1 VGRAHGVKYYT
12 KAKLKPLAL
21 VWWRNMKIGN
31 LVRVKQVPGQDAA
44 GNPLQEHLAVYL
56 GENTYCEF
64 EEPVTVYDVL
74 MLGET
79 KPYQISSN
87 LWELEKI

>member
-1 VGRAHGVKYYT
+1 
-12 KAKLKPLAL
+12 
-21 VWWRNMKIGN
+21 MKKGN

-44 GNPLQEHLAVYL
+44 GNPLQEHLGVYL
-56 GENTYCEF
+56 GEEKILDTI
-64 EEPVTVYDVL
+64 VYDVL

-87 LWELEKI
+87 FWELEKL